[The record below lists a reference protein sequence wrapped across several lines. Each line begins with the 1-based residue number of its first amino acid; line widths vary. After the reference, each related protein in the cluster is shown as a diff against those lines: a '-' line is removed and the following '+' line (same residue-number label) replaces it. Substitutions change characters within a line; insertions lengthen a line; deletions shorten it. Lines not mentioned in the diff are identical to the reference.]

1 MTYVLIM
8 PLQFLN
14 GRVMGARIRHAAT
27 TSAQDPSPSRAVPTP
42 RRVARARLRSWDRS
56 AARFSNHATWHP
68 PTMTRLRTV
77 TTAELTRAELE
88 ALRELLFG
96 AFGGRFEEHDWE
108 HTLGGVH
115 VLASEDDQVV
125 AHGAVVPRTL
135 AARGRELRTGYVE
148 GVATR
153 SDRRGRGLA
162 TLVMR
167 EVGRVVEGDYELGAL
182 SDGTGI
188 PGFYQRRGWE
198 TWQGPTFVA
207 GPRGRERTATD
218 DGSVLVLRTPA
229 TGALDVTGSI
239 TCDWRPGDV
248 W

>member
-1 MTYVLIM
+1 
-8 PLQFLN
+8 
-14 GRVMGARIRHAAT
+14 
-27 TSAQDPSPSRAVPTP
+27 
-42 RRVARARLRSWDRS
+42 
-56 AARFSNHATWHP
+56 
-68 PTMTRLRTV
+68 MTRLRTV

-148 GVATR
+148 GVATQ

>member
-1 MTYVLIM
+1 V
-8 PLQFLN
+8 PP
-14 GRVMGARIRHAAT
+14 AS
-27 TSAQDPSPSRAVPTP
+27 TSA
-42 RRVARARLRSWDRS
+42 S
-56 AARFSNHATWHP
+56 AAATWHP
-68 PTMTRLRTV
+68 SGMTRLRSAI
-77 TTAELTRAELE
+77 TAELTG
-88 ALRELLFG
+88 RELAAVRELVFA
-96 AFGGRFEEHDWE
+96 AFGGRFDSHDWE

-115 VLASEDDQVV
+115 VVAVEDDAVV

-135 AARGRELRTGYVE
+135 WAAGRGLRTGYVE

-153 SDRRGRGLA
+153 EDRRGRGLA

-167 EVGRVVEGDYELGAL
+167 EVGRVIQRGYELGAL

-188 PGFYQRRGWE
+188 PGFYQRLGWE
-198 TWQGPTFVA
+198 TWQGPTWAA
-207 GPRGRERTATD
+207 GPEGRERTAEE

-229 TGALDVTGSI
+229 SGELELTGSL

>member
-1 MTYVLIM
+1 
-8 PLQFLN
+8 
-14 GRVMGARIRHAAT
+14 
-27 TSAQDPSPSRAVPTP
+27 
-42 RRVARARLRSWDRS
+42 
-56 AARFSNHATWHP
+56 
-68 PTMTRLRTV
+68 MTRLRSV
-77 TTAELTRAELE
+77 TTAALTDAELE
-88 ALRELLFG
+88 AVRRLLFE
-96 AFGGRFEEHDWE
+96 AFGGRFEESDWD

-115 VLASEDDQVV
+115 MLALEGDGVV
-125 AHGAVVPRTL
+125 SHGAVVPRVL
-135 AARGRELRTGYVE
+135 ATGGRELRTGYVE

-153 SDRRGRGLA
+153 SDRQGRGLA

-167 EVGRVVEGDYELGAL
+167 EVGRVVEGEYELGAL

-188 PGFYQRRGWE
+188 PGFYQRLGWE

-229 TGALDVTGSI
+229 TGPLEVTGPI